1 MGLPKDG
8 DFAGL
13 VAEGENPNGFV
24 AQTANGTRRDGF
36 ADDGMTYSWGPRPD
50 GERWNCN
57 PMPGAEPYA
66 DAPAPAVVSV
76 TAHTRRR
83 PR

>member
-36 ADDGMTYSWGPRPD
+36 ADDGRTYQWGTPPD
-50 GERWNCN
+50 GARWNFN
-57 PMPGAEPYA
+57 PMPGAEPEM
-66 DAPAPAVVSV
+66 PAMAATVVSV